1 MASTMP
7 VPDTLEKLD
16 MYIDGEFVEPASGE
30 YYAGLAD
37 KIEGSVVH
45 ADKPAFTFTR
55 HEPLG
60 VCVGIIP
67 WNSPLMLTA
76 WKLGP
81 ALAAGNTV
89 VLKPS
94 EYTSASALAFVELV
108 ERAGFPKGV
117 VNVVTGFGPEAGQPL
132 VEHPLVERV
141 DIDRGGDGES
151 LRHRLSGGIGTAPPR
166 TPP

>member
-60 VCVGIIP
+60 VCIGIIP

-81 ALAAGNTV
+81 D
-89 VLKPS
+89 
-94 EYTSASALAFVELV
+94 
-108 ERAGFPKGV
+108 
-117 VNVVTGFGPEAGQPL
+117 AGQPL

>member
-67 WNSPLMLTA
+67 WNSPL
-76 WKLGP
+76 
-81 ALAAGNTV
+81 
-89 VLKPS
+89 
-94 EYTSASALAFVELV
+94 
-108 ERAGFPKGV
+108 
-117 VNVVTGFGPEAGQPL
+117 
-132 VEHPLVERV
+132 ERV